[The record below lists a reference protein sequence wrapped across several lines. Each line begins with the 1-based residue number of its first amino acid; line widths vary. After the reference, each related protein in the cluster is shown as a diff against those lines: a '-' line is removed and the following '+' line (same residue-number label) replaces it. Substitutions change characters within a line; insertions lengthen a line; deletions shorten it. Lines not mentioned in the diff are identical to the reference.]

1 MQNLVIIGGS
11 DAGIM
16 AALRAQEISS
26 DTRITLVLRDDYP
39 NFSICGIPFY
49 LSGEVAHWKDLAH
62 RTREEIER
70 GGIQLMPNTLA
81 KRIDPSAKKIELQ
94 SSDGEITSLA
104 YDKLML
110 GIGAVSNRPRIEG
123 LDTPGVFF
131 LRWMDEARAVR
142 EFIEKNQPKS
152 ALLIG
157 GGYINMEMADALVL
171 RGIGV
176 TVIEHN
182 STVLKTLDPEL
193 GQVLQAHMQAKGV
206 RAVCGARARQFTSAS
221 GGGIVA
227 HLDNGHSL
235 EADFAIIA
243 AGARPNTEIAV
254 AAGAKAG
261 PSGALVVNRRMETS
275 LPDVYA
281 AGDCVETHHAILQ
294 KAIYL
299 PLGSTSHKQGR
310 VAGEN
315 AVGGSAEYE
324 GTLGTQV
331 VKVFDMVA
339 ARTGFKDSDAGE
351 YGFDP
356 LSVDTETW
364 DHKIY
369 YPHARTLR
377 IRLTGDRATG
387 KLLGAQF
394 LGHVASEAAKR
405 VDTIAVALHAGMRVA
420 DLNHLDLSY
429 TPPLGSPWDPIHQAA
444 QNWLNAVRK

>member
-1 MQNLVIIGGS
+1 MQNIVIIGGS

-16 AALRAQEISS
+16 AALRAKELSPETS
-26 DTRITLVLRDDYP
+26 ITLVFRDDYP

-49 LSGEVAHWKDLAH
+49 LSGEVPHWKNLTH
-62 RTREEIER
+62 RTRKEIER
-70 GGIQLMPNTLA
+70 DGIHLMPDTLA
-81 KRIDPSAKKIELQ
+81 ESINHSAKKIHVR
-94 SSDGEITSLA
+94 TSEGQAATLS
-104 YDKLML
+104 YDKLVL
-110 GIGAVSNRPRIEG
+110 GMGAVSNHPRIEG

-131 LRWMDEARAVR
+131 LRWIDDARAVHD
-142 EFIEKNQPKS
+142 FIEKNQPKS

-157 GGYINMEMADALVL
+157 GGYINMEMADAMTL
-171 RGIGV
+171 RGIRV

-193 GQVLQAHMQAKGV
+193 GQILQAHMEANGVSVVCGV
-206 RAVCGARARQFTSAS
+206 RVHSIETSQS
-221 GGGIVA
+221 GGVNV
-227 HLDNGHSL
+227 HLDNGQSR

-243 AGARPNTEIAV
+243 VGARPNTEIAV
-254 AAGAKAG
+254 AAGAQSG
-261 PSGALVVNRRMETS
+261 QSGALKVNRKMETT
-275 LPDVYA
+275 LPDIYA
-281 AGDCVETHHAILQ
+281 AGDCVETYHNILQ
-294 KAIYL
+294 RDVYL

-315 AVGGSAEYE
+315 AVGGNAEYT

-331 VKVFDMVA
+331 VKVFEMVA
-339 ARTGFKDSDAGE
+339 ACTGFKNSDAAK
-351 YGFDP
+351 YGFNP

-364 DHKIY
+364 DHKVY
-369 YPHARTLR
+369 YPDAKPLR
-377 IRLTGDRATG
+377 IRITGDWLTG

-394 LGHVASEAAKR
+394 LGHVATEAAKR

-444 QNWLNAVRK
+444 QNWLKKAPL